1 MAMRGVLRLGEVQIR
16 VLDLAEAKRHYGDH
30 MGLLEQLTDD
40 NGLVYYKAWDEK
52 DHHSVVL
59 RQSDQ
64 AGLDHVAYK
73 VYDDATLTALQEKIE
88 AFGIAVENVA
98 AGVYPKS
105 GRRLKFTIPSGHE
118 MHLYA
123 EKEQVGN
130 TLGTLNPGTIPDEGV
145 IRGFRI
151 YGLDHVFILGPNM
164 SENIRLFTEVFD
176 FDLAE
181 ELLDQPGGDQILT
194 FLSCSSRSHD
204 IAFGVHPEPAH
215 LHHVSFRQNSTQ
227 DNIWAAD
234 LMGKYGIRVEHNDR
248 HGITAVK
255 TVYYFDP
262 SGNRNEIFCEGHTRY
277 PDSPKLTWT
286 MDHLGL
292 AAFSQSLH
300 VPESFLGSVT

>member
-1 MAMRGVLRLGEVQIR
+1 MSMRGVLRLGEVQVR
-16 VLDLAEAKRHYGDH
+16 VLDLEEAKQHYGAH
-30 MGLLEQLTDD
+30 MGLIEQMTDD
-40 NGLVYYKAWDEK
+40 NGLVYYKTWDEK

-59 RQSDQ
+59 RQSDT
-64 AGLDHVAYK
+64 AGLDHFAYK
-73 VYDDATLTALQEKIE
+73 VYDDATLDQMKEGIE
-88 AFGIAVENVA
+88 AFGIAVEEIA
-98 AGVYPKS
+98 AGTYPKS

-130 TLGTLNPGTIPDEGV
+130 TLGTMNPGTIPDEGV
-145 IRGFRI
+145 IRGMRI
-151 YGLDHVFILGPNM
+151 YGLDHLFILGPDMADNV
-164 SENIRLFTEVFD
+164 RLFTDVFG

-181 ELLDQPGGDQILT
+181 ELVDEPGGNQILT
-194 FLSCSSRSHD
+194 FLSCSSRAHD
-204 IAFGVHPEPAH
+204 IAFGMHPEPGRF
-215 LHHVSFRQNSTQ
+215 HHMSFRLNSTQ
-227 DNIWAAD
+227 DHVHAAD
-234 LMGKYGIRVEHNDR
+234 LMGKYGIQVEQNDR

-255 TVYYFDP
+255 TVYFFDP

-292 AAFSQSLH
+292 AAFSQSLY